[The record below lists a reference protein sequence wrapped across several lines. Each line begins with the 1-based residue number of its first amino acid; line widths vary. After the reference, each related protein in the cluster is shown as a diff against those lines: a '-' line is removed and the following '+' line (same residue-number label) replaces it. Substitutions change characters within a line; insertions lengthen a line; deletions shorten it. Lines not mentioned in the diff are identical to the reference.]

1 MKVKMKVDVKGA
13 AGNGETTILYQAG
26 DTYEMKTDLEMQ
38 MASAWTNDGRAEQ
51 VTGTIQKKV
60 AKGEGNIKAWVQS
73 KITKATDYLDGVA
86 DYLDNKEE

>member
-26 DTYEMKTDLEMQ
+26 NTYEMKTDLEMQ
-38 MASAWTNDGRAEQ
+38 MASVWANDGRAEQ

-60 AKGEGNIKAWVQS
+60 AKEEKKAES
-73 KITKATDYLDGVA
+73 KVKKVVKKILGK
-86 DYLDNKEE
+86 KKK

>member
-60 AKGEGNIKAWVQS
+60 AKEEKIAES
-73 KITKATDYLDGVA
+73 KVKKVVKKILGK
-86 DYLDNKEE
+86 KKK

>member
-26 DTYEMKTDLEMQ
+26 NTYEMKTDLEMK
-38 MASAWTNDGRAEQ
+38 MASVWANDGRAEQ

-60 AKGEGNIKAWVQS
+60 AKEEEKAES
-73 KITKATDYLDGVA
+73 KVKKVA
-86 DYLDNKEE
+86 KKIFGKKK

>member
-13 AGNGETTILYQAG
+13 AGNGETTIMYEAG
-26 DTYEMKTDLEMQ
+26 NTYEMKTDLEMQ

-60 AKGEGNIKAWVQS
+60 AKEE
-73 KITKATDYLDGVA
+73 TKAESKVKKVVKKILG
-86 DYLDNKEE
+86 KKKK

>member
-13 AGNGETTILYQAG
+13 AGNGETTIMYEAG
-26 DTYEMKTDLEMQ
+26 NTYEMKADLEMQ

-60 AKGEGNIKAWVQS
+60 AKEEKKAES
-73 KITKATDYLDGVA
+73 KVKKVVKKILGK
-86 DYLDNKEE
+86 KKK

>member
-13 AGNGETTILYQAG
+13 AGNGETTIMYEAG
-26 DTYEMKTDLEMQ
+26 NTYEMKTDLEMQ

-60 AKGEGNIKAWVQS
+60 AKEEKKAES
-73 KITKATDYLDGVA
+73 KVKKVA
-86 DYLDNKEE
+86 KKLFGKKKK

>member
-13 AGNGETTILYQAG
+13 AGNGETTIMYQAG
-26 DTYEMKTDLEMQ
+26 NTYEMKTDLEMQ

-60 AKGEGNIKAWVQS
+60 AKEEKKAES
-73 KITKATDYLDGVA
+73 KVKKVVKKILGKQ
-86 DYLDNKEE
+86 KK

>member
-13 AGNGETTILYQAG
+13 AGNGETTIMYQACN
-26 DTYEMKTDLEMQ
+26 TYEMKTDLEMQ

-60 AKGEGNIKAWVQS
+60 AKEEKKAES
-73 KITKATDYLDGVA
+73 KVKKVVKKILGK
-86 DYLDNKEE
+86 KKK

>member
-13 AGNGETTILYQAG
+13 AGNGETTIMYEAG
-26 DTYEMKTDLEMQ
+26 NTYEMKTDLEMQ

-60 AKGEGNIKAWVQS
+60 AKEEKKAES
-73 KITKATDYLDGVA
+73 KVKKVVKKILGK
-86 DYLDNKEE
+86 KKK

>member
-26 DTYEMKTDLEMQ
+26 NTYEMKTDLEMQ
-38 MASAWTNDGRAEQ
+38 MASAWANDGRAEQ

-60 AKGEGNIKAWVQS
+60 AKEAES
-73 KITKATDYLDGVA
+73 KVKKVVKKILGK
-86 DYLDNKEE
+86 KKK

>member
-26 DTYEMKTDLEMQ
+26 NTYEMKTDLEMK
-38 MASAWTNDGRAEQ
+38 MASVWANDGRAEQ

-60 AKGEGNIKAWVQS
+60 AKEEKKAES
-73 KITKATDYLDGVA
+73 KVKKVA
-86 DYLDNKEE
+86 KKIFGKKK

>member
-13 AGNGETTILYQAG
+13 AGNGETTIMYQAG
-26 DTYEMKTDLEMQ
+26 NTYEMKTDLEMQ

-60 AKGEGNIKAWVQS
+60 AK
-73 KITKATDYLDGVA
+73 
-86 DYLDNKEE
+86 EEKKLNLK